1 MTDAAWS
8 RSAAF
13 ALIEHIAGHLAA
25 LLPDDLVLAAAA
37 DQFVLVSTAGGVQK
51 TVGTQALSIPEHFD
65 VRSSEMLAHHFLAD
79 AQDLVVTHLHRP
91 WPIAPDGRTLHAAA
105 TMTGRS
111 VRLGFRNPEKP
122 EELVV
127 ELPELTLPDGPGG
140 SRVAG

>member
-51 TVGTQALSIPEHFD
+51 TVGTQAVSVPEHFD
-65 VRSSEMLAHHFLAD
+65 MRSAEMLAHHFLAD
-79 AQDLVVTHLHRP
+79 AQDLVVSHLHQP
-91 WPIAPDGRTLHAAA
+91 WPVAPDGRTLHAAA
-105 TMTGRS
+105 TVAGRS
-111 VRLGFRNPEKP
+111 VRLGFRDSKNPE
-122 EELVV
+122 EVVV
-127 ELPELTLPDGPGG
+127 ELPDLTLPDEPGG